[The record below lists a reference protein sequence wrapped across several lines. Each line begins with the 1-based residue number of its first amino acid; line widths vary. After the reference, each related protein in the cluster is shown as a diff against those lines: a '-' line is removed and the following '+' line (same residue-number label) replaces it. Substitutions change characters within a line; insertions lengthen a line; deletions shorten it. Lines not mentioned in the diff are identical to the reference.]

1 MVEVPKVVME
11 VYFKDGHIER
21 TNSYSMVSCP
31 EVLNGN
37 YVVTY
42 DTSRGL
48 YGHRCGVE
56 ASSYDTAKNEVKFTP
71 FVDHYVYVKG
81 TQEWMPTDD
90 VEKAIFVIE
99 EDSKC

>member
-1 MVEVPKVVME
+1 MVEAPKVVME
-11 VYFKDGHIER
+11 IYFKDGHIER

-31 EVLNGN
+31 EALNGD
-37 YVVTY
+37 YFVTY

-48 YGHRCGVE
+48 YGNRNGIE
-56 ASSYDTAKNEVKFTP
+56 ASSYNEAEQRVIFTP

-81 TQEWMPTDD
+81 TQEWTPTDD

-99 EDSKC
+99 EDSK